1 MKKSLFILMFLLCIV
16 QIHAQVN
23 ITKSPALALPASVS
37 LGQCDDIIKVLN
49 GKLDNYKKSGTLFNK
64 KAGSINRESV
74 EEFKKNFSLDAKL
87 FNDLYEYNED
97 YLQDLDGYIQLARS
111 YFPNEGLRFA
121 ISNPV
126 LISIE
131 ETDNRYA
138 VVVKLEKQTE
148 RYYNSN
154 GEVKDGIRVHV
165 LDFVY
170 DIRKGELNSAKL
182 TFIRYGIKIDP
193 PATYFSYLGLELSAG
208 TAIWSGNNLLPEL
221 ATPTNAGGK
230 IENLNA
236 TAWSVG
242 GTWRSNFFAKKKSP
256 RKNLFLVGGIR
267 VCGSSYKIKLS
278 DYKTVP
284 RFQSNV
290 EDSTGNVVGKIYRVG
305 QNIGVTESFK
315 SLGVSVP
322 LGISYRILNKPNS
335 ALMVDVTYVPTIA
348 LSAKTTVIG
357 QGDYDTYYK
366 SIYSTIPQAI
376 NTSIDVL
383 KNDNLLGENRPINYS
398 TEPTKQLSHS
408 LGLSLMYYRDFQ
420 QDLNSLG
427 IAVGLDV
434 LWGFTSIIKDKN
446 VDFDKFEYI
455 NDKSEDVKWNENDP
469 WRATNLDSFYDAPQ
483 DDVGVIGNYLQKNL
497 LKQIGIKVILYY
509 KQGRKP

>member
-64 KAGSINRESV
+64 KAGRIDRESV
-74 EEFKKNFSLDAKL
+74 EAFKKNFSLDAKL
-87 FNDLYEYNED
+87 FNDLYEYNEE
-97 YLQDLDGYIQLARS
+97 YLQDLDGYIQLVRS
-111 YFPNEGLRFA
+111 YFPSEGVRFA

-126 LISIE
+126 LTSIE
-131 ETDNRYA
+131 ETDNRYS
-138 VVVKLEKQTE
+138 VVVRLEKQTE

-154 GEVKDGIRVHV
+154 GEVKDGIRIHV

-182 TFIRYGIKIDP
+182 TFIRGLPREI
-193 PATYFSYLGLELSAG
+193 PAFYFTYWGLELSVG
-208 TAIWSGNNLLPEL
+208 KAIWSANKLLPEV
-221 ATPTNAGGK
+221 ASPTKAGGK
-230 IENLNA
+230 IENLNG

-242 GTWRSNFFAKKKSP
+242 GTWRSNFFANKKSP
-256 RKNLFLVGGIR
+256 SKNLFLVGGIR
-267 VCGSSYKIKLS
+267 VSGSCYKLKLS

-284 RFQSNV
+284 LSKSNV
-290 EDSTGNVVGKIYRVG
+290 VDSTGKPLGKIYRVG
-305 QNIGVTESFK
+305 QNIGVTESFT

-335 ALMVDVTYVPTIA
+335 ALMVDVSYVPTIA

-357 QGDYDTYYK
+357 QGDYDAYYE
-366 SIYSTIPQAI
+366 SIYTTIPQPI

-383 KNDNLLGENRPINYS
+383 KNNNLLGKNRPINYS

-446 VDFDKFEYI
+446 LDSDKFEYI
-455 NDKSEDVKWNENDP
+455 NDKSEDVTWTGEDP
-469 WRATNLDSFYDAPQ
+469 WRKDNLGYIYNKRYD
-483 DDVGVIGNYLQKNL
+483 GGIIGTYLQKNL